1 MLEAVKSA
9 LETMGWLGIVL
20 LILVVVNTM
29 CGTLY
34 NIATGKETFSFKRL
48 FGGLGKSF
56 IFYISAAFLS
66 IAFTMLPFINE
77 MITYTFGVT
86 LLTNDLLNTLSG
98 VGVLAIVVAAIVVQG
113 KKAIEGVTKLA
124 NISSDTEVITW
135 NVEVPEDEEE

>member
-1 MLEAVKSA
+1 MLEAVKST